1 MQLGLREAAGLLGAT
16 EKAVLHWVRE
26 DGLPCVKIGRQLRF
40 NRTEILEWA
49 TRKGIAASS
58 GIFETQGAGRDQA
71 AGLEAALL
79 AGGVRYG
86 VGGTDRDSVLE
97 NAIALMPLKESVDR
111 GFLLEVLRA
120 REAMGSTGVGDGI
133 AIPHVRNP
141 IVLDIG
147 EPMITLCFLQQ
158 GIEFF
163 ALDGKP
169 VHTLFMLIS
178 PTIGSHLAI
187 LSRLAFALRQPG
199 FAAAVAGRGPEA
211 DILGQAAVV
220 DSQLSAKP
228 NARA

>member
-16 EKAVLHWVRE
+16 ERTVLRWVRE
-26 DGLPCVKIGRQLRF
+26 DGLPSVKIGGQFRF

-58 GIFETQGAGRDQA
+58 GIFQA
-71 AGLEAALL
+71 SGTGGDPTAGLEAALR
-79 AGGVRYG
+79 GGGIRYG
-86 VGGTDRDSVLE
+86 VAGTDRDSVLE
-97 NAIALMPLKESVDR
+97 NAIALMPLQESVDR

-141 IVLDIG
+141 IVLDIRT
-147 EPMITLCFLQQ
+147 PMITLCFLEQ
-158 GIEFF
+158 GIEFD

-178 PTIGSHLAI
+178 PTIGSHLSI
-187 LSRLAFALRQPG
+187 LSRLAFALRQPD
-199 FAAAVAGRGPEA
+199 FAGAVAERLPEE

-220 DSQLSAKP
+220 DRQLSAKP
-228 NARA
+228 DSRS